1 MSARGSDRVRGDGSA
16 LRVLLVAYA
25 WPPTG
30 GVGTGRVLKL
40 AKYAADHNLQPSVLT
55 VSNPSVPLIDPS
67 LLRDVPAGIEVIR
80 ARTLEPGYASKA
92 AVWREA
98 SSQAGQGGL
107 RLKSRIRSLA
117 RQLLVPDPQVL
128 WQPAAAVALA
138 RRLRSPDAEDV
149 VFITA
154 PPFSSFLAGPLTRL
168 RRGTALVLDYRD
180 EWSTVRSS
188 YEMSGR
194 LAASAGAA
202 FERRVVRYAHAIT
215 VATEAFRDHLLANIP
230 TLDPARVHVIPNG
243 YDPDDFPPGLP
254 DPPSDRFV
262 LTYAGTVYRLTSAR
276 GLLAAVRLLHEGN
289 PDLARRLHVRFVG
302 RIVETEADA
311 FDGMERYGVERIGF
325 LPKDQVMPELAAS
338 HMTLVLHA
346 HATGTERI
354 YPAKVF
360 ELMHL
365 GRPVLAITPRGV
377 LSALVERHRLGHVFD
392 PDDVPAIAAFLD
404 RSLRDFCAGRYVSKV
419 AAVDTGRFHRRAL
432 AGEFA
437 AVFRAAAGL
446 ARANAI

>member
-1 MSARGSDRVRGDGSA
+1 VRGDGSP
-16 LRVLLVAYA
+16 LRVLLVSYA

-40 AKYAADHNLQPSVLT
+40 AKYAADHRIRPSVLT

-80 ARTLEPGYASKA
+80 ARSLEPGYASKA
-92 AVWREA
+92 AVWRD
-98 SSQAGQGGL
+98 SSTPAARGRGGL
-107 RLKSRIRSLA
+107 RLKSRILSLA
-117 RQLLVPDPQVL
+117 RQFLVPDPQVL
-128 WQPAAAVALA
+128 WLPAAAAALA

-194 LAASAGAA
+194 LAAFAGAA
-202 FERRVVRYAHAIT
+202 LERRVVRYAHAIT
-215 VATEAFRDHLLANIP
+215 VATVAFRAHLLADIP
-230 TLDPARVHVIPNG
+230 HLDPSRVHVIPNG
-243 YDPDDFPPGLP
+243 YDPDDFPPVLP

-276 GLLAAVRLLHEGN
+276 GLLAAVRLLHERN
-289 PDLARRLHVRFVG
+289 PDFARRLHVRFIG

-311 FDGMERYGVERIGF
+311 FDGMERYGVERVGF
-325 LPKDQVMPELAAS
+325 LPKDQVIPELAAS
-338 HMTLVLHA
+338 HMALVLHA
-346 HATGTERI
+346 HAAGTERI
-354 YPAKVF
+354 YPAKAF

-377 LSALVERHRLGHVFD
+377 LWDLVERHHLGHVFD
-392 PDDVPAIAAFLD
+392 PDDAPAIAAFLD
-404 RSLRDFCAGRYVSKV
+404 RSLRDFCGGQYVPE
-419 AAVDTGRFHRRAL
+419 AAAIDTERFHRRAL

-437 AVFRAAAGL
+437 AVFRTAADL
-446 ARANAI
+446 ARANAV